1 MPPRRKRATLARST
15 RRPYVDDATWDSADD
30 IAASDALTVGH
41 LLTVLLDRYAA
52 GVVDVPLPKEDVRA
66 SGRSGHLA
74 AIGDAAW
81 DRANERRER
90 EGIQSMSVL
99 CELLLRETVAG
110 RVSAGLDA
118 APRARQQTEPCE
130 EAAGVVTPSLL
141 HSAA

>member
-1 MPPRRKRATLARST
+1 MPPRRKRATLARTT

-30 IAASDALTVGH
+30 IAAGDALTVGH
-41 LLTVLLDRYAA
+41 LLTVLLDRYAV
-52 GVVDVPLPKEDVRA
+52 GVVDVPLPEGDVRA
-66 SGRSGHLA
+66 GGRSGHLA
-74 AIGDAAW
+74 AIGDDAW
-81 DRANERRER
+81 AHADERRVR

-118 APRARQQTEPCE
+118 APRAQQQAEPRE
-130 EAAGVVTPSLL
+130 EAAGAVTPSLL